1 MSRPAPNNTYKS
13 FRQSL
18 MIIIFLTLSFHSTFS
33 QSLKEQSFLLTDRLL
48 DECNVNAMCD
58 CCASDLV
65 FVSDNKF
72 VLVDYCTD
80 HGTYYTGI
88 YRLTNDKLS
97 LEFNQIK
104 VEENFDYDKNELT
117 EKKESCKCPTIEFQ
131 IRKCKNG
138 IILDNLIKPEF
149 RYGTREQRE
158 IETERVSKL
167 KNSKAYKLLL

>member
-1 MSRPAPNNTYKS
+1 MRGYLERIYIIPIRTAFMNKDVRRTMSRPAPNNTYKS

-80 HGTYYTGI
+80 HGTY
-88 YRLTNDKLS
+88 
-97 LEFNQIK
+97 
-104 VEENFDYDKNELT
+104 
-117 EKKESCKCPTIEFQ
+117 
-131 IRKCKNG
+131 
-138 IILDNLIKPEF
+138 
-149 RYGTREQRE
+149 
-158 IETERVSKL
+158 
-167 KNSKAYKLLL
+167 